1 MNAHNVSDIPIY
13 TWFDQV
19 PEGLKTRNQLKEQGL
34 RPGGPVRGKVVW
46 KNGKRHA
53 DLYDLA
59 EAVEKKP
66 ASEAQSSAL
75 AKANEARRTCQKCGF
90 LHGSLQDFRHYG
102 CIYCSN
108 MAEAVCRNNAIEQ
121 AKNALADSSM
131 RVVAM
136 AGGELLITD
145 VLATKV
151 FSCAVVERDNFGLVA
166 FEIASEDLQT
176 ILGMLKDRHVYGWS
190 YASRPS
196 FLGIEL
202 GLTWHYL
209 LDMAEMLNESQL
221 KNRVYRQIYGF
232 KLAEDECKDLLEELA
247 WIAKQPLAELP
258 QEQEGQAERRAAMQ
272 EKQKTGSQ

>member
-1 MNAHNVSDIPIY
+1 MATTADKSIPVY
-13 TWFDQV
+13 PWFDVV

-34 RPGGPVRGKVVW
+34 RPGGPVKAKVVW
-46 KNGKRHA
+46 NRGKRHA

-66 ASEAQSSAL
+66 ASEAQKSAL
-75 AKANEARRTCQKCGF
+75 AKANEVRRTCSRCGF
-90 LHGSLQDFRHYG
+90 LHGSLHGFRNYG
-102 CIYCSN
+102 CVYCSN
-108 MAEAVCRNNAIEQ
+108 MTEAVRRNNAIEH

-136 AGGELLITD
+136 TGGELLITD
-145 VLATKV
+145 VLGTKLFRCTV
-151 FSCAVVERDNFGLVA
+151 QQQRDRFGFVA

-196 FLGIEL
+196 FLGVEL
-202 GLTWHYL
+202 GLTWHYVL
-209 LDMAEMLNESQL
+209 GMVEILGQL
-221 KNRVYRQIYGF
+221 RIVDWSYIYEF
-232 KLAEDECKDLLEELA
+232 KLAEDECKALLEELA